1 MEVTRDNLDEAL
13 NLLEAA
19 LGAGHMVAI
28 DLEMTVG
35 PPAAAACACAQS
47 TRAQGIRTPD
57 PKMAHSRGDT
67 PEQRYRKMV
76 HVVHRPLPATGG
88 PHSAHPP
95 RAQAQKYSI
104 VQLGV
109 SVFQWRDRRRGTG
122 RGRAGA
128 KAAWEASTFNFY
140 AAPSGKKSVVL
151 DPDTCSACAPPPHR
165 RPAAAE
171 AEARRV
177 PRQEQA

>member
-88 PHSAHPP
+88 RIPP
-95 RAQAQKYSI
+95 TAR
-104 VQLGV
+104 
-109 SVFQWRDRRRGTG
+109 T
-122 RGRAGA
+122 GA
-128 KAAWEASTFNFY
+128 KVFDRAAGRVGVPMA
-140 AAPSGKKSVVL
+140 
-151 DPDTCSACAPPPHR
+151 
-165 RPAAAE
+165 RPAAGHGQG
-171 AEARRV
+171 
-177 PRQEQA
+177 PRGRQGGVGGLHLQLLRGALWQEECGLGSRHV